1 MKWLKR
7 ALFLIAVLIVVIA
20 VLPFLIPLSAY
31 IPQLEKL
38 VSDKIQEPVG
48 IRTLRVL
55 LLPVPEVRLEGITIG
70 RMPEGKIE
78 IVRIYPDLPSLFDE
92 VKIIKRVELESVSVH
107 RDLLGRM
114 PLWAKSDGGP
124 QKVKVGKIRLAK
136 VKLDLG
142 KVDLGLLGAEIRFGN
157 DGAWKDAVIERD
169 DAKVKIVVKP
179 VKDHYLLDATARK
192 WQLPAGP
199 AVVFDE
205 LNIEAVADAGGIR
218 MKNIAG
224 NLYGGSIKG
233 TANLAWSPA
242 WKLNGELQTKG
253 VELRS
258 LVPLF
263 SPSTTVS
270 GKLYADAS
278 YAMKG
283 ATAAQLAAAPVVDA
297 RFNVK
302 NGVLYNVD
310 LVQAVKVF
318 TKEGAQGGKTHFD
331 DFSGV
336 MHLANK
342 AFRFSQLK
350 ISSGLLSADGNVD
363 ISPAKQLAGK
373 ANVKVKGTATLV
385 DMPLTISGT
394 LDHPVLFPSRAA
406 IAGAVAG
413 TAVLGPGVGSA
424 LGAKAGGLVDKIFH

>member
-1 MKWLKR
+1 MKWLR
-7 ALFLIAVLIVVIA
+7 RTLWLIILLIVVAA
-20 VLPFLIPLSAY
+20 VLPFLIPLSTY
-31 IPQLEKL
+31 IPQIEKE
-38 VSDKIQEPVG
+38 VSGKIHEPVS
-48 IRTLRVL
+48 IRALHVL
-55 LLPVPEVRLEGITIG
+55 LLPVPEVKLEGIKIG
-70 RMPEGKIE
+70 RTPEGKIE
-78 IVRIYPDLPSLFDE
+78 TLKIYPDLPSLFAD
-92 VKIIKRVELESVSVH
+92 VKIIRSVELESVSVN
-107 RDLLGRM
+107 RELLGRL
-114 PLWAKSDGGP
+114 PLGAEPGGGP
-124 QKVKVGKIRLAK
+124 QKVMVRKIRLSK
-136 VKLDLG
+136 VRLDVG
-142 KVDLGLLGAEIRFGN
+142 KVDLGLLGAEIRFGD
-157 DGAWKDAVIERD
+157 DGAWKHARIESED
-169 DAKVKIVVKP
+169 GKVKIAAKP
-179 VKDHYLLDATARK
+179 AKDHYLLDATAK
-192 WQLPAGP
+192 NWQPPAGP
-199 AVVFDE
+199 PMVFDE
-205 LNIEAVADAGGIR
+205 LNIEAVADADGIK

-233 TANLAWSPA
+233 TANLSWSPA

-253 VELRS
+253 VELHS

-283 ATAAQLAAAPVVDA
+283 GTAAQLAAAPAVDA
-297 RFNVK
+297 KFNVK
-302 NGVLYNVD
+302 NGVLYNMD

-318 TKEGAQGGKTHFD
+318 TKEGAQGGQTHFD

-342 AFRFSQLK
+342 AFHFSQLK
-350 ISSGLLSADGNVD
+350 ISSGLLSANGNVD

-373 ANVKVKGTATLV
+373 VNVQIKGTATLV

-394 LDHPVLFPSRAA
+394 LDNPVLFPSKAA

-424 LGAKAGGLVDKIFH
+424 LGAKAGGLVEKIFH